1 MRPRKILGMIA
12 LASAVAFG
20 SAAATA
26 QSYPTKPIRLV
37 VPFGPGGSNDII
49 GRIVGQKLSENVAQ
63 PVIIDNRPGAGGMI
77 GTDSVV
83 NSTPDGYTL
92 MIGATSTIAVNVG
105 LYPKRGFDPVKSLT
119 PITQIASGPFLMAVP
134 GSLPVKTVK
143 DFIELAKSKPGQ
155 LNFGSSGKGSSLQLT
170 AEMFKTMAKVDLTHI
185 PYKSGG
191 QAVADLATGRV
202 QLVYS
207 DMAALVAFIKSGHV
221 KALAATTPKRSAI
234 LPDLP
239 TISESGVPGYDAT
252 SWYGILGPAG
262 MPREIVNKLNA
273 ELGKILQS
281 AEMKERFAS
290 MGIEPVTGTPE
301 EFATYIREQVAKW
314 SAVVKASGAELE

>member
-1 MRPRKILGMIA
+1 MTTRKILGMIA
-12 LASAVAFG
+12 MASAVVFG

-26 QSYPTKPIRLV
+26 QGYPAKPIRLV

-49 GRIVGQKLSENVAQ
+49 GRIVGQKLSENVGQ

-83 NSTPDGYTL
+83 NSAPDGYTL

-119 PITQIASGPFLMAVP
+119 PITRIASGPFLMAVP
-134 GSLPVKTVK
+134 ASLPVKTVK
-143 DFIELAKSKPGQ
+143 DFIELARSKPGQ

-170 AEMFKTMAKVDLTHI
+170 AEMFKTMAKVDLAHI

-221 KALAATTPKRSAI
+221 KAIALTTPKRSAI

-301 EFATYIREQVAKW
+301 AFATYIREQVAKW